1 MKKTP
6 NTDLVY
12 RAMSNGAKT
21 AADLAAYIREVEQS
35 RRSKV

>member
-1 MKKTP
+1 MNEKTKT

-21 AADLAAYIREVEQS
+21 AADLAAYIRGL
-35 RRSKV
+35 R

>member
-1 MKKTP
+1 MKKTPKP

-21 AADLAAYIREVEQS
+21 AADLAKYIKGLR
-35 RRSKV
+35 